1 MKKGLKKPPRNVEVK
16 KVALYVMEG
25 PAGSNCG
32 WGCFASGVGNGCGQ
46 SCGGGC
52 NG

>member
-1 MKKGLKKPPRNVEVK
+1 MKKELSKQILNAESIKLV
-16 KVALYVMEG
+16 LYGMEG
-25 PAGSNCG
+25 PAGNNCG

-52 NG
+52 K